1 MTINNLANVSQN
13 FKNPKSKTTMTKKD
27 IKIFFKAVSDGDV
40 KQVTELLN
48 KNSEY
53 LSICNV
59 APPKKDDGQSGLQV
73 AFKTGNFEVAKL
85 LIDKGANVNFM
96 ETSEINEWTAPVLH
110 DCIRT
115 TIFNSY
121 TLQRDTKQFDKAFS
135 LLELMLSK
143 KADPKSTDS
152 YGNNCLHRALLDAR
166 QMLDNPSTDFSGNIL
181 IKQLQCVFRE
191 LIKAGADIKHSS
203 ENNET
208 AEELYLNFKLDKYK
222 LW

>member
-1 MTINNLANVSQN
+1 
-13 FKNPKSKTTMTKKD
+13 
-27 IKIFFKAVSDGDV
+27 
-40 KQVTELLN
+40 
-48 KNSEY
+48 

-73 AFKTGNFEVAKL
+73 SFKTGNFEVAKL

-110 DCIRT
+110 DCIRA

-135 LLELMLSK
+135 LLELILSK

-152 YGNNCLHRALLDAR
+152 YGNNCLHRALLDTR
-166 QMLDNPSTDFSGNIL
+166 QMLDNPSTDFSNDIL
-181 IKQLQCVFRE
+181 IKQLKSVFLQ
-191 LIKAGADIKHSS
+191 LIKAGADIKQSS
-203 ENNET
+203 DNRDS
-208 AEELYLNFKLDKYK
+208 AEELYLNFNLDKYK